1 MNKARNV
8 IWCLLLFIFIL
19 TSCEQRDPQAEYE
32 LLRETIYSSPHD
44 GELAAQEYIDYFYNK
59 KKARITEVS
68 EIRNQYRQMDGF
80 FSNFFGSYSD
90 FISKSRELN
99 NELSYSNYEGVRKL
113 WQSLYAR
120 ERNRLLGPLMDSIT
134 ETDFDTFFQ
143 SQVRRLCENEFNVWK
158 VESID
163 LISLSTPTLV
173 NEGTAKKSY
182 AEYRIHLRGA
192 LWGVAT
198 PTARISIEGTIGPD
212 ESGTVISNRTGY
224 QFLEKPI
231 I

>member
-1 MNKARNV
+1 MLCV
-8 IWCLLLFIFIL
+8 LLAA
-19 TSCEQRDPQAEYE
+19 SCEQRDPQAEYE

-44 GELAAQEYIDYFYNK
+44 GEVAAQEYIDYFYNK

-80 FSNFFGSYSD
+80 FSNSFGSYAD

-113 WQSLYAR
+113 WQSLYER

-134 ETDFDTFFQ
+134 ETDFNTFFQ
-143 SQVRRLCENEFNVWK
+143 SQVRLLCENEFNVWK

-163 LISLSTPTLV
+163 QISLSTPTLI
-173 NEGTAKKSY
+173 NGGTAKKSY
-182 AEYRIHLRGA
+182 GEYRVHLRGA
-192 LWGVAT
+192 LLGIAT
-198 PTARISIEGTIGPD
+198 PTARVSIEGTIGPD
-212 ESGTVISNRTGY
+212 ESGTVIPNRTGY

-231 I
+231 L